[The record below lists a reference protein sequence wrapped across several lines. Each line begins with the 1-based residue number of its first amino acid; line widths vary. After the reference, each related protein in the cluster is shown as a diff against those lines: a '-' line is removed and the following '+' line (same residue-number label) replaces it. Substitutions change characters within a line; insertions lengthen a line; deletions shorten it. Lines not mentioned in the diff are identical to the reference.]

1 MTTEVVSRKYVRAA
15 GLIRARIADGTLRP
29 GEPVPSGAALARV
42 TGYSAPT
49 CRHALR
55 TLVEDGTLAPGP
67 SANARPRVP
76 VPASS
81 SARQALSEA
90 TRALSS
96 GLASRRRA
104 AGLTQPALAALLGL
118 SVTAVGHAETGRL
131 WQSRDFWE
139 NADKVLAADG
149 ELLSLHDA
157 WRAANA
163 PVAAGNAG
171 GQAET
176 SGPLPNRSG
185 MSSSPAG
192 PAEVP
197 GTGELRKL
205 SDPEFFTRWAAVRNL
220 LFGTPSYKPE
230 YREVKHLYGAVSAEY
245 RRRTGGLA
253 VTNMD
258 LLEGVIVEENE
269 NSGQVIYKFERTYF
283 EKLRLA
289 AQVILDAASDLSLV
303 SDPLEVELGIFKD
316 RVEFMLLLPEYAQEA
331 RTEGEDE

>member
-1 MTTEVVSRKYVRAA
+1 MTAELGGKKYVRAA
-15 GLIRARIADGTLRP
+15 GLIRVRIADGTLRP

-76 VPASS
+76 VSASS
-81 SARQALSEA
+81 SARRARSEA
-90 TRALSS
+90 ARALSS

-118 SVTAVGHAETGRL
+118 SVTAVGHGETGRL
-131 WQSRDFWE
+131 WQSRDFWK

-163 PVAAGNAG
+163 PVSAGNAD
-171 GQAET
+171 GQAEAD
-176 SGPLPNRSG
+176 GAPRSP
-185 MSSSPAG
+185 SEPR
-192 PAEVP
+192 EVP
-197 GTGELRKL
+197 GTDELRKL
-205 SDPEFFTRWAAVRNL
+205 SDPEFSARWAAVRNL
-220 LFGTPSYKPE
+220 LFSTPSDKPE
-230 YREVKHLYGAVSAEY
+230 HPRVKHLYDAVSAEY

-253 VTNMD
+253 VTTMD
-258 LLEGVIVEENE
+258 HW
-269 NSGQVIYKFERTYF
+269 R
-283 EKLRLA
+283 A
-289 AQVILDAASDLSLV
+289 
-303 SDPLEVELGIFKD
+303 
-316 RVEFMLLLPEYAQEA
+316 
-331 RTEGEDE
+331 

>member
-1 MTTEVVSRKYVRAA
+1 VTAEAVSRKYVRAA

-29 GEPVPSGAALARV
+29 GEPAPSGAALARV
-42 TGYSAPT
+42 TGYAAPT

-55 TLVEDGTLAPGP
+55 TLIEDGTLAPGP

-90 TRALSS
+90 ARALSS

-139 NADKVLAADG
+139 SADKVLAADG

-157 WRAANA
+157 WQAASA
-163 PVAAGNAG
+163 PVAAGDTD
-171 GQAET
+171 GQ
-176 SGPLPNRSG
+176 
-185 MSSSPAG
+185 
-192 PAEVP
+192 VP
-197 GTGELRKL
+197 GTGELRNL
-205 SDPEFFTRWAAVRNL
+205 SDPEFFTRWAAVRSL
-220 LFGTPSYKPE
+220 LFSTSSGKPE
-230 YREVKHLYGAVSAEY
+230 HRGIKDLYDAVSAEY

-253 VTNMD
+253 VTNVD
-258 LLEGVIVEENE
+258 
-269 NSGQVIYKFERTYF
+269 YWR
-283 EKLRLA
+283 A
-289 AQVILDAASDLSLV
+289 
-303 SDPLEVELGIFKD
+303 
-316 RVEFMLLLPEYAQEA
+316 
-331 RTEGEDE
+331 

>member
-1 MTTEVVSRKYVRAA
+1 VTAEAVSRKYVRAA

-81 SARQALSEA
+81 PARQALSEA
-90 TRALSS
+90 ARALSS

-104 AGLTQPALAALLGL
+104 AGLTQPALATLLGL
-118 SVTAVGHAETGRL
+118 SVTAVGHAETSRL

-139 NADKVLAADG
+139 NADKVLTADG

-157 WRAANA
+157 WQAANA
-163 PVAAGNAG
+163 PVAAGNAD
-171 GQAET
+171 GQSET
-176 SGPLPNRSG
+176 SGAPSG
-185 MSSSPAG
+185 TSSSPGG
-192 PAEVP
+192 PTGGP
-197 GTGELRKL
+197 GTGELRNL

-220 LFGTPSYKPE
+220 LFSTPGDKPE
-230 YREVKHLYGAVSAEY
+230 RREVKHLYDAVSAEY

-253 VTNMD
+253 VTNVD
-258 LLEGVIVEENE
+258 
-269 NSGQVIYKFERTYF
+269 YWR
-283 EKLRLA
+283 A
-289 AQVILDAASDLSLV
+289 
-303 SDPLEVELGIFKD
+303 
-316 RVEFMLLLPEYAQEA
+316 
-331 RTEGEDE
+331 